1 MAFSF
6 KQELLRKLIHLSS
19 FWIVGLIWICPRLLS
34 VVLLSIVSVVVLI
47 AEYETHKNSICA
59 RVYRL
64 LFSPVL
70 REKESNSSF
79 GFSGA
84 PYVLLAA
91 LILVIVMPKYVAMF
105 VLSVLLLS
113 DTMAALV
120 GRAVGRHR
128 LVGKKTWEGT
138 SAFLITGFIVCLIFN
153 WAFGLPLNLAFMGV
167 CLGCLGDLFNDK
179 VHIDDN
185 LSIPLLTAL
194 PFLF

>member
-1 MAFSF
+1 MAFSL

-19 FWIVGLIWICPRLLS
+19 FWIVGLIWVCPRLLAII
-34 VVLLSIVSVVVLI
+34 LLSLVSVVVLM
-47 AEYETHKNSICA
+47 AEYETHKNSLCA
-59 RVYRL
+59 RIYRF

-91 LILVIVMPKYVAMF
+91 LILVMVMKRPVAMF
-105 VLSVLLLS
+105 ALSVLLLS

-120 GRAVGRHR
+120 GRAIGRHK
-128 LVGKKTWEGT
+128 LIGKKTWEGT
-138 SAFLITGFIVCLIFN
+138 CAFLIAGFVVCWIFN
-153 WAFGLPLNLAFMGV
+153 WGFGLPLVRSMLGV

-179 VHIDDN
+179 LHIDDN
-185 LSIPLLTAL
+185 LSIPLLAAL